1 MEQRIDRELYVTGRR
16 VNRGDQVDLELLRR
30 VECMRGQHMQGEQ

>member
-1 MEQRIDRELYVTGRR
+1 MEQRIDPELCVTGRR

-30 VECMRGQHMQGEQ
+30 VE